1 MRPGGFLFECEPKD
15 KANEGGCGAK
25 FAVSIEGGMNETNNL
40 FSAMMAALGMVLADF
55 YGHLAPWLLL
65 GMGLVF
71 ADLRFG
77 ILAARAR
84 KEEIRPSR
92 AWRRTLNKMV
102 DYLCWV
108 TLAEM
113 CSRTFGIT
121 LGAPVVSI
129 AMLFVIYGIELNSC
143 VNNYLEY
150 KGIKKKWN
158 FFRLVGKEDLLE
170 ERPEESETT
179 NENEDAVAADKGLD

>member
-1 MRPGGFLFECEPKD
+1 
-15 KANEGGCGAK
+15 
-25 FAVSIEGGMNETNNL
+25 
-40 FSAMMAALGMVLADF
+40 MMAAVGMVLADF

-65 GMGLVF
+65 GMVLVF
-71 ADLRFG
+71 VDLRFG
-77 ILAARAR
+77 LLAAKAR
-84 KEEIRPSR
+84 KEDIRPSR

-108 TLAEM
+108 TLAEV
-113 CSRTFGIT
+113 CSRTFGLA
-121 LGAPVVSI
+121 LGAPIVSI
-129 AMLFVIYGIELNSC
+129 AMLFIIYGIELNSC

-170 ERPEESETT
+170 DKKETST
-179 NENEDAVAADKGLD
+179 LKTDK

>member
-1 MRPGGFLFECEPKD
+1 
-15 KANEGGCGAK
+15 
-25 FAVSIEGGMNETNNL
+25 
-40 FSAMMAALGMVLADF
+40 MAALGMVLADF

-65 GMGLVF
+65 GGVLVIV
-71 ADLRFG
+71 DLRFG
-77 ILAARAR
+77 LLAAKAR
-84 KEEIRPSR
+84 EEDIRLSR

-108 TLAEM
+108 TLAEV
-113 CSRTFGIT
+113 CSKTFGVS
-121 LGAPVVSI
+121 LGTPVVSI

-158 FFRLVGKEDLLE
+158 FFKLVGKEDLLQNKPAS
-170 ERPEESETT
+170 RKKTT
-179 NENEDAVAADKGLD
+179 KTSSNNEVTANQSTD

>member
-1 MRPGGFLFECEPKD
+1 
-15 KANEGGCGAK
+15 
-25 FAVSIEGGMNETNNL
+25 
-40 FSAMMAALGMVLADF
+40 MAALGMVLADF

-65 GMGLVF
+65 GMVLVF
-71 ADLRFG
+71 VDLRFG
-77 ILAARAR
+77 LLAAKAR

-108 TLAEM
+108 TLAEV

-121 LGAPVVSI
+121 IGAPVVSM
-129 AMLFVIYGIELNSC
+129 AMLFIIYGIELNSC

-158 FFRLVGKEDLLE
+158 FFRLVGKENLLE
-170 ERPEESETT
+170 DKAEESETNNINNGT
-179 NENEDAVAADKGLD
+179 ADKSLD

>member
-1 MRPGGFLFECEPKD
+1 
-15 KANEGGCGAK
+15 
-25 FAVSIEGGMNETNNL
+25 MNENNNVL
-40 FSAMMAALGMVLADF
+40 SATMAALGLALADF

-65 GMGLVF
+65 GAVLVF
-71 ADLRFG
+71 VDLRFG
-77 ILAARAR
+77 LLAAKTR

-92 AWRRTLNKMV
+92 ACRRTLNKMV

-108 TLAEM
+108 TLAEV
-113 CSRTFGIT
+113 CSRTFGASI
-121 LGAPVVSI
+121 GAPVVSM

-158 FFRLVGKEDLLE
+158 FFRLVGKEGLLE
-170 ERPEESETT
+170 DKATQSET
-179 NENEDAVAADKGLD
+179 NNVNKNAATADESLD